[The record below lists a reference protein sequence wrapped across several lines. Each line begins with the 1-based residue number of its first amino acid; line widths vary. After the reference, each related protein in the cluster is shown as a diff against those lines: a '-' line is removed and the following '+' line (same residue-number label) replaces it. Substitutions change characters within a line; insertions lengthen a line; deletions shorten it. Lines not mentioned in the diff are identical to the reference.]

1 MSDRFLFNPARN
13 FSDKAFIAG
22 RIFASL
28 TDGECV
34 PMATIELS
42 ELDPGMVLATDLRA
56 PNGRFLLGKGA
67 HVTSDHLEVMAAW
80 GVVEVDV
87 EGLSDQEL
95 ESKRSAHIDPSRMQ
109 AAEEK
114 TRQRFAHAN
123 LDHEGMGQ
131 LFQTSVLIEAQQ
143 LTDGTAETGNNDSDS
158 PDDHMDCPRLPESAE
173 RKVEP
178 GSLIRD
184 KLKLPSL
191 PVIFDQINDALND
204 PRSSATYLAGI
215 ISKDASLSA
224 LLLKLVNSAFYGFP
238 SRIDTISRAIAI
250 IGTKELSTLA
260 LGACALKMFRD
271 IPRELM
277 DMKSFWKH
285 SIACGILARI
295 LGSYK
300 QSNASTERLFL
311 AGLLHDIGRLPMF
324 QSLPLQA
331 KAALVSARR
340 TGRLLCDA
348 EQEVFGFDHAMVG
361 GMLVK
366 KWKFPLIFERS
377 VSAHHT
383 CTTGNM
389 AWETA
394 LVHVSDVVANALAV
408 GSSGEQFVPPLAIKA
423 WHTAGL
429 SVGILKAAIRQA
441 QPYIEETIQVFFP
454 NG

>member
-1 MSDRFLFNPARN
+1 
-13 FSDKAFIAG
+13 
-22 RIFASL
+22 
-28 TDGECV
+28 
-34 PMATIELS
+34 MATIELS

-80 GVVEVDV
+80 GVVEVEV

-95 ESKRSAHIDPSRMQ
+95 ELKRSAHIDPSRMQ

-131 LFQTSVLIEAQQ
+131 LFQTSVLMEAQR
-143 LTDGTAETGNNDSDS
+143 LTDGTIETGNKDSDS
-158 PDDHMDCPRLPESAE
+158 ADGHTDSPPLPASAE

-184 KLKLPSL
+184 KIKLPSL

-238 SRIDTISRAIAI
+238 SKIDTISRAIAI

-324 QSLPLQA
+324 QSLPVQA
-331 KAALVSARR
+331 KAALVSARQ
-340 TGRLLCDA
+340 TGRLLCDT

-366 KWKFPLIFERS
+366 KWKFPLVFERS
-377 VSAHHT
+377 VSTHHAY
-383 CTTGNM
+383 TTGNM

-394 LVHVSDVVANALAV
+394 LVHVSDVVANALAL
-408 GSSGEQFVPPLAIKA
+408 GSSGEEFVPPLGIKA
-423 WHTAGL
+423 WNTAGL